1 MKNLHPYLTRIILC
15 LCLLLSVLLTACRNN
30 VTDYSTDTAY
40 QAVFSSDD
48 GVREKE
54 LKNVLI
60 EQIEAIN
67 RGDAESY
74 YQLFDMEKEDY
85 NFNVAQM
92 KSILNISRITY
103 TPEQI
108 ETAFLDDEN
117 AQARITMTCRADDCT
132 TGETLY
138 YYRTDITY
146 TLVKN
151 GSWKIIEQQNGSEYD
166 LMDTLVSPEQ
176 TETAANAES
185 ETE

>member
-1 MKNLHPYLTRIILC
+1 M
-15 LCLLLSVLLTACRNN
+15 
-30 VTDYSTDTAY
+30 
-40 QAVFSSDD
+40 
-48 GVREKE
+48 REKE

-74 YQLFDMEKEDY
+74 YQLFDMEKDDY

-92 KSILNISRITY
+92 KSILNISRLTY
-103 TPEQI
+103 TPEMI

-117 AQARITMTCRADDCT
+117 AQARITMTCRADDT
-132 TGETLY
+132 AAGETLY

-151 GSWKIIEQQNGSEYD
+151 GSWKIVDQKNGSEYD
-166 LMDTLVSPEQ
+166 LMDTLDSSAL
-176 TETAANAES
+176 TEAAADAES
-185 ETE
+185 AVD